1 MKVKITKTIDANQIP
16 SESRKM
22 FDLVKHSLTNALPER
37 LNNAARYLYSSK
49 AEEFFY
55 AIEIIDS
62 LRQDLAALDE
72 TLQETQNIL
81 SGYKQAVFP
90 VAPEADSDGGVEDS
104 VDEHAEQAEYEKL
117 MSQMDGSDEGDEGE
131 EDEEG

>member
-16 SESRKM
+16 AESRKM
-22 FDLVKHSLTNALPER
+22 FDLVKHSLTNAVPEK

-55 AIEIIDS
+55 AIEVIDS
-62 LRQDLAALDE
+62 LRQDLATLDE
-72 TLQETQNIL
+72 ALQETQNIL

-90 VAPEADSDGGVEDS
+90 TAPEADPDGEDP
-104 VDEHAEQAEYEKL
+104 VCEHAEQAEYEKL
-117 MSQMDGSDEGDEGE
+117 MSQIDGSDEGE

>member
-16 SESRKM
+16 AESRKM
-22 FDLVKHSLTNALPER
+22 FDLVKHSLTNAVPEK

-55 AIEIIDS
+55 AIEVIDS
-62 LRQDLAALDE
+62 LRQDLATLDE
-72 TLQETQNIL
+72 AFQETQNIL

-90 VAPEADSDGGVEDS
+90 TAPEADSDGEDP
-104 VDEHAEQAEYEKL
+104 VCEHAEQAEYEKV
-117 MSQMDGSDEGDEGE
+117 MSQIDGSDEGE

>member
-16 SESRKM
+16 AESRKM
-22 FDLVKHSLTNALPER
+22 FDLVKHNLTNAVPER

-55 AIEIIDS
+55 AIEMIDL
-62 LRQDLAALDE
+62 LRQDLAAIDE

-90 VAPEADSDGGVEDS
+90 TAPEAHSDSACGDS
-104 VDEHAEQAEYEKL
+104 ACEHTEQAEYEKL
-117 MSQMDGSDEGDEGE
+117 MSQMDGSDEGE